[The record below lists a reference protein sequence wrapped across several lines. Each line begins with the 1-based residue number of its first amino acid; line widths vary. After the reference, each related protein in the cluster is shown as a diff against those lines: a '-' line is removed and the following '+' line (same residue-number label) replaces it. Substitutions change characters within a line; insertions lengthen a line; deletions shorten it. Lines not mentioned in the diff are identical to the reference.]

1 MARTRRRGIGQHD
14 RSATLFAEVS
24 SAVGQPTMRREI
36 FEVVLVDGTTV
47 RIAEDFDPDS
57 LRILLETLRSC

>member
-1 MARTRRRGIGQHD
+1 MARATRSGAGQHD
-14 RSATLFAEVS
+14 RSAALFTEVS
-24 SAVGQPTMRREI
+24 SAVGQAAMRRGI

-47 RIAEDFDPDS
+47 RIGEDFDPDS